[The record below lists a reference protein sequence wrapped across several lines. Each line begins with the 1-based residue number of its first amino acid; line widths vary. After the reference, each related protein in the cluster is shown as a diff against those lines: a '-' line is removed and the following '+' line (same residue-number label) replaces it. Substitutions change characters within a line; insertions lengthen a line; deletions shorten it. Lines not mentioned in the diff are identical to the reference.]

1 MHVLIKL
8 RTERPRKLG
17 TKTTLVDVGAS
28 VVASIVL
35 GEGLSVVASVVD
47 EEGAS
52 VVDEEGASVVDEEGA
67 SVLVA
72 CREHRFASQ
81 YGLLLGQRLQGVPC
95 R

>member
-28 VVASIVL
+28 VIASIVL

-67 SVLVA
+67 SVVDEEGASVLVA
-72 CREHRFASQ
+72 C
-81 YGLLLGQRLQGVPC
+81 
-95 R
+95 

>member
-52 VVDEEGASVVDEEGA
+52 VVDEEGASV
-67 SVLVA
+67 LVT

>member
-35 GEGLSVVASVVD
+35 GEGFSVVASVVD
-47 EEGAS
+47 EEGAP
-52 VVDEEGASVVDEEGA
+52 
-67 SVLVA
+67 VLVA
-72 CREHRFASQ
+72 C
-81 YGLLLGQRLQGVPC
+81 
-95 R
+95 